1 MLARLI
7 TNKISNKQSFI
18 KSKLTYNLKVL
29 FNLNYLKILKLKLG
43 ILGTEI
49 SRLSL
54 NVNKSQLNNVTI
66 FDNIVKL
73 AKDEEII
80 DNFRFNVK
88 EEPIVNKGALS

>member
-29 FNLNYLKILKLKLG
+29 FNLNYLKILKLKPG